1 MTEREKKLLLDMF
14 FAGQYVEQ
22 FKEPI
27 PSFEEFSLDIKT
39 KSAIERQL
47 LIIGEA
53 AVKLRN
59 EGGSFS
65 ISALPSIIGFRNIL
79 VHAYDQVN
87 NETVWLVI
95 QKSVPELL
103 LEIEK
108 LFTENGIN
116 ISEL

>member
-14 FAGQYVEQ
+14 FAAQYVEQ

-27 PSFEEFSLDIKT
+27 NSFEEFSQDIKT
-39 KSAIERQL
+39 KSAVERQL

-53 AVKLRN
+53 AVKLRK
-59 EGGSFS
+59 EDGSVS
-65 ISALPSIIGFRNIL
+65 LSTLASIIGFRNIL

-87 NETVWLVI
+87 NETVWLII
-95 QKSVPELL
+95 QKSVPQLL

-108 LFTENGIN
+108 LFTDNGIN